1 MKTLILI
8 LFSFLALQVQA
19 QNQKVTYKCH
29 TTFSNNS
36 PSKLPL
42 DWRMNG
48 DSHQFTVD
56 SLNQN
61 GLKVWSAQDSVKPF
75 ILTLTTLPVNRE
87 NKVTF
92 SLKVKTQSANDS
104 LLIVVSAMDTM
115 AIQWIKGATDWKDY
129 RASIP
134 LGNNSQIMVPQ
145 IMFPGAGPYWISETT
160 VEMEGKT
167 YPAENDHE
175 FDAGSAIHSIPVDRK
190 SVDKLA
196 LVGKIWGFLK
206 YYHLKVCDGQYN
218 WDYELFR
225 WLPYIL
231 KADSKKEVCEFLS
244 DKISS
249 MGPLDKGRVNFPS
262 CDSMYYA
269 VPSFQ
274 WLSEISYIHRPLY
287 DLLSSIKQADRS
299 QTIHYYSKGLNF
311 MNSFPME
318 SKYEDKIYPDAGFRL
333 LALYRYWNIV
343 EYFYPYRKDITD
355 ETWNSVLDKFIPLF
369 VSAEN
374 AEEYRS
380 TIDYLG
386 TYLKDNHTSR
396 QYSDSVLLSEKRH
409 YYLPVFWD
417 FIEKE
422 LTVTDDFIGQS
433 KLKRGDVI
441 CTINGAEVDD
451 LVKQYTRV
459 ISASNER
466 SLLYAVSLELVQ
478 QKDSLVDVCIKRGNK
493 KLKFS
498 ICGLTAEKYFP
509 LKAESVS
516 NVSYC
521 KWLPDSIGYFSPIA
535 PYRSDSLPL
544 IMHRFKDAKAL
555 ILDMRNYP
563 CDLLHPI
570 ADYLLPKP
578 VGCTRTTSVV
588 PDFPGVIK
596 WDDIQYFGKE
606 NPAQLQ
612 RENYSAYQ

>member
-1 MKTLILI
+1 
-8 LFSFLALQVQA
+8 
-19 QNQKVTYKCH
+19 
-29 TTFSNNS
+29 
-36 PSKLPL
+36 
-42 DWRMNG
+42 
-48 DSHQFTVD
+48 
-56 SLNQN
+56 
-61 GLKVWSAQDSVKPF
+61 
-75 ILTLTTLPVNRE
+75 
-87 NKVTF
+87 
-92 SLKVKTQSANDS
+92 
-104 LLIVVSAMDTM
+104 
-115 AIQWIKGATDWKDY
+115 
-129 RASIP
+129 
-134 LGNNSQIMVPQ
+134 
-145 IMFPGAGPYWISETT
+145 
-160 VEMEGKT
+160 
-167 YPAENDHE
+167 
-175 FDAGSAIHSIPVDRK
+175 
-190 SVDKLA
+190 
-196 LVGKIWGFLK
+196 
-206 YYHLKVCDGQYN
+206 
-218 WDYELFR
+218 
-225 WLPYIL
+225 
-231 KADSKKEVCEFLS
+231 
-244 DKISS
+244 
-249 MGPLDKGRVNFPS
+249 
-262 CDSMYYA
+262 
-269 VPSFQ
+269 
-274 WLSEISYIHRPLY
+274 
-287 DLLSSIKQADRS
+287 
-299 QTIHYYSKGLNF
+299 
-311 MNSFPME
+311 MNSFPTE
-318 SKYEDKIYPDAGFRL
+318 SKYEDKIYLDAGFRL

-374 AEEYRS
+374 VEEYRS

-396 QYSDSVLLSEKRH
+396 QYSDSVLLSEKRN

-606 NPAQLQ
+606 NPASFKGKIIVLINEKTVSMGESIVAILRHCPNALLIGSSTAGSDGPLSTFVLPGGVHVRFTGEGFYFADKTAIQNIGILPDVKVGVTKRGVDLNMDEILQ
-612 RENYSAYQ
+612 KAMNMVR